1 MNFETKLSLKEKK
14 KHCAVLVRGGGL
26 GDFILSLPLVNY
38 IQSTYEEVL
47 ILTKPSYFFL
57 VQSKIKNTEFF
68 ELDLGIS
75 QFGERLKDSDV
86 FTFWKDGEWIDELK
100 KYHVQKVFIL
110 PAKPK
115 SPPHIIESIFKVLS
129 INIPDSYLSKPCL
142 GDFWVQSL
150 TLWIHSGSG
159 SKAKN
164 IPFSFYKKLADDW
177 LRNKKE
183 NQVVFSFG
191 EADRHSLDLFKSETF
206 CYPDR
211 IQLILPRS
219 IEEYKE
225 ILLKGVAQFWGNDS
239 GPSHLAAN
247 LGIPTNVCF
256 RSTNP
261 KIWRP
266 TGPRVHVHEF
276 IQDAN

>member
-47 ILTKPSYFFL
+47 ILTKPSYFCL

-266 TGPRVHVHEF
+266 TGPRVYVHEF
-276 IQDAN
+276 TQDAN

>member
-47 ILTKPSYFFL
+47 ILTKPSYFCL

-211 IQLILPRS
+211 IHLILPRS

-276 IQDAN
+276 TQDAN

>member
-47 ILTKPSYFFL
+47 ILTKPSYFCL

-276 IQDAN
+276 TQDAN